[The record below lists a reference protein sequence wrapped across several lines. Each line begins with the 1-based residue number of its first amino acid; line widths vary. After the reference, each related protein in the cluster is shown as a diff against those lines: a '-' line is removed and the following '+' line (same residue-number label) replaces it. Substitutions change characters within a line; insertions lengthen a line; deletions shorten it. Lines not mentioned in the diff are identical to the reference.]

1 MNHTIFIDHYWNIS
15 KRVISMIRMYLY
27 EDFELKIK
35 KIINSINEI
44 ADISLTE
51 EYPIYC
57 EIPSSKMLSSNNT
70 IHLDFSGDELK
81 IIDNR

>member
-1 MNHTIFIDHYWNIS
+1 
-15 KRVISMIRMYLY
+15 MIRMYLY